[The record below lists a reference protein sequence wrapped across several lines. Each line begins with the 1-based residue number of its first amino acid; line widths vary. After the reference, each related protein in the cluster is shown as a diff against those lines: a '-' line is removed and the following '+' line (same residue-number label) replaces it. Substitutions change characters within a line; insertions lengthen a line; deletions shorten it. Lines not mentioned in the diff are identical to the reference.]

1 MTFLRVGALMKAI
14 FIVASLAA
22 GIAALEFPT
31 TAIAQPAPVSGAE
44 AGHLTAAA
52 SGDIRNVSAGRR
64 HYEYY
69 ADFCKVI
76 EHASQTLAELR
87 AASDRAYA
95 ASYVNGKRDTTQLGY
110 SKSFDRLADELQTT
124 LNQWFAY
131 YSDPRCHLPSNPA
144 TIFSSSPVPW
154 TALSLGTYLI
164 GINRAEEKIV
174 ETSRATD
181 DTSTFRPVGDPPG
194 FGFQATYLFSP
205 WHNALRIGPFASFD
219 VLHQSVNQNFA
230 GGQFLGTTTH
240 WLATTGGKFGGVV
253 TPDVFLYG
261 LAGVSWLNRSLNVN
275 FATAAS
281 STVNTSGFT
290 AGLGGEWHPS
300 SWQLAGHPVT
310 LFAQYQH
317 TWWNTAN
324 FNAPASSPAFNYA
337 FTRGD
342 DTVKLGVNFYFG
354 AAPQAPGYPVKAPIT
369 K

>member
-1 MTFLRVGALMKAI
+1 MKAI
-14 FIVASLAA
+14 FIVAGLAA
-22 GIAALEFPT
+22 GFIAFAST
-31 TAIAQPAPVSGAE
+31 DAVKAQSQIPPVTGVE
-44 AGHLTAAA
+44 AGHLTAAGTGA
-52 SGDIRNVSAGRR
+52 IREISAGRR

-76 EHASQTLAELR
+76 ERGSQTLVEIRDAQQ
-87 AASDRAYA
+87 RAYISA
-95 ASYVNGKRDTTQLGY
+95 FPGGSERDPTQLGY
-110 SKSFDRLADELQTT
+110 AKGLERLGDELEKT
-124 LNQWFAY
+124 LNQWVSY
-131 YSDPRCHLPSNPA
+131 YSDPRCYPPYHSG
-144 TIFSSSPVPW
+144 VPRPTDW
-154 TALSLGTYLI
+154 TALSIGTYLI

-181 DTSTFRPVGDPPG
+181 DTSTFHPVGDPPG

-205 WHNALRIGPFASFD
+205 WHNALRIGPFASVD
-219 VLHQSVNQNFA
+219 VLHQTVNQNFA

-261 LAGVSWLNRSLNVN
+261 LAGVSWLNRNLNVN

-281 STVNTSGFT
+281 SAVNTSGFT
-290 AGLGGEWHPS
+290 AGLGGEWHPL
-300 SWQLAGHPVT
+300 SWQLAGYPIT

-324 FNAPASSPAFNYA
+324 FYAPASSPAFNYA

-342 DTVKLGVNFYFG
+342 DTVKFGVNFYFG
-354 AAPQAPGYPVKAPIT
+354 AAPQAPGYPVKAPIA

>member
-1 MTFLRVGALMKAI
+1 MKAI
-14 FIVASLAA
+14 FIVAGWAA

-31 TAIAQPAPVSGAE
+31 IALAQVAPVSGAD

-52 SGDIRNVSAGRR
+52 AGDIHNVSAGRR

-69 ADFCKVI
+69 ADFCRVI
-76 EHASQTLAELR
+76 EHASQTLVELR
-87 AASDRAYA
+87 AASDQAYA

-124 LNQWFAY
+124 LDEWFRY
-131 YSDPRCHLPSNPA
+131 YRDPRCDPPRDSRVRRPE
-144 TIFSSSPVPW
+144 TWSS
-154 TALSLGTYLI
+154 LSLGTYLI
-164 GINRAEEKIV
+164 GINRAKEEMT
-174 ETSRATD
+174 ETSRATG
-181 DTSTFRPVGDPPG
+181 DTTNTFHPVGDPAG
-194 FGFQATYLFSP
+194 FGFQAAYLFAP
-205 WHNALRIGPFASFD
+205 WHNALRIGPFASVD
-219 VLHQSVNQNFA
+219 VLHQTVNQNFA

-261 LAGVSWLNRSLNVN
+261 LAGVSWLNRDLNVN

-281 STVNTSGFT
+281 STVNTPGFT
-290 AGLGGEWHPS
+290 AGFGGEWHPL
-300 SWQLAGHPVT
+300 SWQLAGHPIT

-317 TWWNTAN
+317 TWWDKAN
-324 FNAPASSPAFNYA
+324 FYAPASSPAFNYA

-342 DTVKLGVNFYFG
+342 DTVKFGVNFYFG
-354 AAPQAPGYPVKAPIT
+354 AGPAAPSAPGYPVKAPIA